1 MTGRGDVLI
10 VVHGPGRGRPVPTGP
25 VFMER
30 LRRMDPALAA
40 RLRVYQT
47 GSPKPS
53 LADVSQ
59 VLFWLGDPLN
69 EKYPDCYRDAV
80 AIANDARSRG
90 ILVLNDPDAL
100 NTTSKTSQS
109 AIWRRHG
116 LPCARAQIVSTPE
129 QLIAVVED
137 MDGPCIVR
145 SDVEHAQRDI
155 PIARDAAEARRI
167 AANMIFPAAV
177 IRLHDIRAEY
187 RAAGVPASSLYTRF
201 HHKAR
206 AFVVGGEVMAS
217 HLFFS
222 RAPIVGL
229 SNSVFAREAR
239 PRRCL
244 ARSVGF
250 RRRLFADMIAEDRRY
265 FEDDLLHADTLVRA
279 VRALGLDFAAVDYS
293 IRPDGSVI
301 LWEANPYFYLP
312 RGEDSVLS
320 AERDAVRRVNLSL
333 DWMAA
338 RLRTDQPER
347 RDRAA

>member
-1 MTGRGDVLI
+1 MIEWGDILI
-10 VVHGPGRGRPVPTGP
+10 VVHGPGRGRQVPTGR

-30 LRRMDPALAA
+30 LRQRAPAFAA
-40 RLRVYQT
+40 RLRIHPT

-53 LADVSQ
+53 LANVSQ

-80 AIANDARSRG
+80 MIANEAHARG
-90 ILVLNDPDAL
+90 IPVLNDPDAL

-116 LPCARAQIVSTPE
+116 LPCAKAQIVSTPE
-129 QLIAVVED
+129 ELVAVAAD
-137 MDGPCIVR
+137 MGGPCIIR

-155 PIARDAAEARRI
+155 PIAYSVAEARRI
-167 AANMIFPAAV
+167 AANIAFPAAT

-187 RAAGVPASSLYTRF
+187 RAAGVPASSLYARF

-206 AFVVGGEVMAS
+206 AFVFRGEVMAS
-217 HLFFS
+217 HLFFCHE
-222 RAPIVGL
+222 PIVGL
-229 SNSVFAREAR
+229 SNSLFVREAR
-239 PRRCL
+239 PRRSL

-250 RRRLFADMIAEDRRY
+250 RRRLLADMIAEDQRY
-265 FEDDLLHADTLVRA
+265 FEDDLLHAGALVRA

-320 AERDAVRRVNLSL
+320 AERDAVRRVNLTF
-333 DWMAA
+333 DWVAA
-338 RLRTDQPER
+338 CLRASQPR
-347 RDRAA
+347 RSDRAA